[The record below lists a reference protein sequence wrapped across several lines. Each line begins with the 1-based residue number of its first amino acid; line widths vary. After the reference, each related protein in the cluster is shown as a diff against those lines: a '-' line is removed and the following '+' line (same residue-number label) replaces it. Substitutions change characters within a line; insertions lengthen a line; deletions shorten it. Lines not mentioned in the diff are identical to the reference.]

1 MCEWTRHTL
10 KICYGHSLFYFSQY
24 VDYKKQ
30 KKPETK
36 RYSVTYKIRE
46 Q

>member
-30 KKPETK
+30 KKKQKLNDTALRIK
-36 RYSVTYKIRE
+36 
-46 Q
+46 